1 MRYNFT
7 DEAWEE
13 YTSWQEKDKKTLKK
27 INALLKEI
35 ARTPFEGSG
44 SPEPLKFNLSGFWS
58 RRISKKDRLVYSVEN
73 NEIIIISCA
82 SHYSDR

>member
-13 YTSWQEKDKKTLKK
+13 YTSWQETDKKVLKK

-44 SPEPLKFNLSGFWS
+44 SPEPLKFKLAGYWS
-58 RRISKKDRLVYSVEN
+58 RRITKKDRLVYSVKN
-73 NEIIIISCA
+73 QEIIIASCA
-82 SHYSDR
+82 NHYDDK